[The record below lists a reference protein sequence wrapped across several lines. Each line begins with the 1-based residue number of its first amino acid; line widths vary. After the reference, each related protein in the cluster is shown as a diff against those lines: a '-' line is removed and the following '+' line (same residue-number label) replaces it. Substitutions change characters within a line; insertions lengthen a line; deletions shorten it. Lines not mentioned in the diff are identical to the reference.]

1 MSEVG
6 LMRVITIRRL
16 VVFALCNILSGLST
30 QATGVPNSAFL
41 VKVNIVSP
49 PCIINN
55 NEDII
60 VSFGE
65 MMATRVDGNHY
76 RVPVN
81 YTLDCKNTSSRAMKL
96 QMQGSSTSFD
106 GTLLGTDNPA
116 LG

>member
-1 MSEVG
+1 
-6 LMRVITIRRL
+6 MRVITIRRL

-106 GTLLGTDNPA
+106 GTLG
-116 LG
+116 